1 MLDVFVCHSPGD
13 REVAAVI
20 AARLERGAETNVWLD
35 ECGSHSGQTVAAAW
49 EAGLTSAAILLLLS
63 PDAVP
68 LGLRREDWQSLLRH
82 LERNADPPVGAVLL
96 EDCHYPRLLERSRF
110 FHWRDSQPEALRAIE
125 RWIISLHPRSERL
138 AFIPAPLPWF
148 EGRQQELDTMGRTLV
163 DGADSLAIV
172 NSEPGSGKT
181 SLAQEFARLA
191 GGHFRDILWVECGD
205 RWPASVAGDL
215 ASQLGVT
222 SDAWRT
228 GAAGLDN
235 FIQEHRLLLVF
246 DDVLDTTPIVAPFPS
261 RASVLIT
268 TRSTKLRLPPHV
280 CTMPIDSA
288 VCPAPVQPPSASVD
302 RKLFEAIS
310 VCRRQGF
317 PLAFA
322 AQIANIEPSEVR
334 AACQR
339 LEAQRWI
346 DPLDTSRARFRH
358 GAHFPIAASLETDRA
373 ALHSRHAEALNVVF
387 SGWRTDS
394 TICREALPEL
404 KAGFEWAM
412 HSNWSLAVTL
422 ASRAFAF
429 LSAEGRWP
437 EAADIY
443 IRLRDAAR
451 ERGDSQVVES
461 CAWELSW
468 IQDEGGEIRRPPAG
482 GQLALEFC

>member
-1 MLDVFVCHSPGD
+1 M
-13 REVAAVI
+13 
-20 AARLERGAETNVWLD
+20 
-35 ECGSHSGQTVAAAW
+35 
-49 EAGLTSAAILLLLS
+49 
-63 PDAVP
+63 
-68 LGLRREDWQSLLRH
+68 
-82 LERNADPPVGAVLL
+82 
-96 EDCHYPRLLERSRF
+96 
-110 FHWRDSQPEALRAIE
+110 
-125 RWIISLHPRSERL
+125 
-138 AFIPAPLPWF
+138 
-148 EGRQQELDTMGRTLV
+148 
-163 DGADSLAIV
+163 
-172 NSEPGSGKT
+172 
-181 SLAQEFARLA
+181 
-191 GGHFRDILWVECGD
+191 
-205 RWPASVAGDL
+205 
-215 ASQLGVT
+215 
-222 SDAWRT
+222 
-228 GAAGLDN
+228 
-235 FIQEHRLLLVF
+235 
-246 DDVLDTTPIVAPFPS
+246 
-261 RASVLIT
+261 
-268 TRSTKLRLPPHV
+268 
-280 CTMPIDSA
+280 
-288 VCPAPVQPPSASVD
+288 
-302 RKLFEAIS
+302 
-310 VCRRQGF
+310 
-317 PLAFA
+317 
-322 AQIANIEPSEVR
+322 EPSEVH

-387 SGWRTDS
+387 SGWRNDS

-451 ERGDSQVVES
+451 DRDDSQVVEN